1 MDPIDLFS
9 RNLLSPP
16 VLFFALGIASGF
28 LKSDLNIPDQIS
40 RYLSIYLMMAI
51 GFKGGVAIAETPEL
65 NGDVVTTII
74 AGLIIGALQPFLGY
88 ALLRMTTRLD
98 NATAAAAAAHY
109 GSISIVTFVT
119 AVSFLEVNGTIY
131 ASYIIAV
138 LALMEAPAILT
149 GLFIAHRTAPD
160 TRQAGDEA
168 TPRLAREIFTN
179 GAILLLTGSFLIGW
193 ITGTDGMTKMHG
205 FLVEPFQGILAFFLL
220 DMGLLV
226 SRQLHHLREFTF
238 RLAAFGIYMPLIG
251 AAIGLTASRAIGLTP
266 GTGLLFTVLIA
277 SASYI
282 AVTAAM
288 RLALPQAKAAIYIPM
303 SLAITFPFNILV
315 GIPLYFALAEWLLA
329 P

>member
-74 AGLIIGALQPFLGY
+74 AGLVIGALQPFLGY

-238 RLAAFGIYMPLIG
+238 RLVAFGIYMPLIG
-251 AAIGLTASRAIGLTP
+251 AAIGLATSRSIGLTP

-315 GIPLYFALAEWLLA
+315 GIPLYFALAEWLLT